1 MAPTGGNPHR
11 RPPFPCPAPVMNP
24 APSCVTALLVFVALA
39 CPRLAAEVRCAKI
52 FGDHMVLQREL
63 PVPVW
68 GEAEPGETVT
78 VSFAGQ
84 SQTTK
89 AGADGRWRATLAPL
103 TASTEPRELSVR
115 GANTLS
121 FADVL
126 VGEVWFC
133 SGQSNMEKPF
143 GPRKGQRPVIDH
155 DLEIAAARY
164 PKLRLYQVPRTDQKQ
179 DAAGRFAWLPCSPE
193 TLRISDFS
201 AVAYTFGRQIH
212 QTLDV
217 PVGLVHASFGGTFIE
232 AWMPPEAFAAPP
244 LQGLEKR
251 RLQAWVD
258 GVQATELYRD
268 MVAPLAPFSL
278 RGFLWY
284 QGETNLMN
292 GDIALYAE
300 KQTALIETW
309 RRAWERPDAP
319 FYGVLLAPM
328 DYSKWE
334 KFPVT
339 VEALPAFRVEQARA
353 LSAPHTGYVV
363 TTDLVADTH
372 DIHPVNK
379 RDVGL
384 RLARLALAETYGR
397 EDIPARGPTF
407 ATMRATEAG
416 DALKLEFEY
425 AAGLRTRDGQG
436 PSEFVVAGE
445 DRVFHPASA
454 RIETGRVFV
463 SSPRVPRPVAV
474 RLGWHETASP
484 NLINAAGLPA
494 VPFPSDDWASEL
506 LRPLPAEAPPPPAR

>member
-1 MAPTGGNPHR
+1 
-11 RPPFPCPAPVMNP
+11 
-24 APSCVTALLVFVALA
+24 
-39 CPRLAAEVRCAKI
+39 
-52 FGDHMVLQREL
+52 MVLQRDL

-68 GEAEPGETVT
+68 GEAAPGETVT
-78 VSFAGQ
+78 VAFAGQ
-84 SQTTK
+84 SRTST
-89 AGADGRWRATLAPL
+89 AGGDGKWRVTLDPL
-103 TASTEPRELSVR
+103 AASAEPRELSVR
-115 GANTLS
+115 GTNIIGFS
-121 FADVL
+121 DIL

-143 GPRKGQRPVIDH
+143 GPRKGQRPVDDH
-155 DLEIAAARY
+155 ELEIAAARY

-179 DAAGRFAWLPCSPE
+179 DAPGRFTWLPCSPE
-193 TLRISDFS
+193 ALRISDFS

-251 RLQAWVD
+251 KLQAWVK
-258 GVQATELYRD
+258 GVQASELYRS
-268 MVAPLAPFSL
+268 MVAPFAPFAL

-309 RRAWERPDAP
+309 RRAWERQDAP

-328 DYSKWE
+328 DYSKGE
-334 KFPVT
+334 NFPVT
-339 VEALPAFRVEQARA
+339 AEALPAFRMEQVRA
-353 LSAPHTGYVV
+353 LSAPRTGYAV
-363 TTDLVADTH
+363 TTDLASDTH
-372 DIHPVNK
+372 DIHPTNK

-407 ATMRATEAG
+407 SSMRASEDG
-416 DALKLEFEY
+416 GALELKFEY
-425 AAGLRTRDGQG
+425 AAGLRTRDGRA
-436 PSEFVVAGE
+436 PAEFAVAGE
-445 DRVFHPASA
+445 DRVFHPAEA
-454 RIETGRVFV
+454 RIENGVV
-463 SSPRVPRPVAV
+463 VVASPAVPRPLAV
-474 RLGWHETASP
+474 RLGWDEVSTP
-484 NLINAAGLPA
+484 NLVNSAGLPA
-494 VPFPSDDWASEL
+494 VPFRSDDWPLKLS
-506 LRPLPAEAPPPPAR
+506 RPLAAEASRPPAR

>member
-1 MAPTGGNPHR
+1 MPTLSLR
-11 RPPFPCPAPVMNP
+11 AF
-24 APSCVTALLVFVALA
+24 TLLLLSSLVSSPLG
-39 CPRLAAEVRCAKI
+39 AEVRVAKI
-52 FGDHMVLQREL
+52 FGDHMVLQRES

-68 GEAEPGETVT
+68 GEATPGETVT
-78 VSFAGQ
+78 VAFAGR
-84 SQTTK
+84 SQAVR
-89 AGADGRWRATLAPL
+89 AGADGRWRVTLAPL
-103 TASTEPRELSVR
+103 ETSAEPRELTVS
-115 GANTLS
+115 GANTLR

-143 GPRKGQRPVIDH
+143 GPRKGQRPVTDH
-155 DLEIAAARY
+155 DLEIAAARH
-164 PKLRLYQVPRTDQKQ
+164 PNLRLYQVPRTDQKQ
-179 DAAGRFAWLPCSPE
+179 DAPGRFTWLPCSPE
-193 TLRISDFS
+193 SLKLSDFS

-232 AWMPPEAFAAPP
+232 AWMPPEAFASPP

-251 RLQAWVD
+251 PLQAWVE
-258 GVQATELYRD
+258 GVQATQLFHA
-268 MVAPLAPFSL
+268 MVAPHAPFAI

-309 RRAWERPDAP
+309 RRAWERADAP

-339 VEALPAFRVEQARA
+339 AEALPAFRAEQARA
-353 LSAPHTGYVV
+353 LSAPRTGYAV

-372 DIHPVNK
+372 DIHPVDK
-379 RDVGL
+379 REVGL

-397 EDIPARGPTF
+397 DDIPARGPTF
-407 ATMRATEAG
+407 ASMRPTEDG
-416 DALKLEFEY
+416 DALELDFGY
-425 AAGLRTRDGQG
+425 ASGLRTRDGLA
-436 PSEFVVAGE
+436 PSDFVIAGE
-445 DRVFHPASA
+445 DRVFHPALA
-454 RIETGRVFV
+454 RIEGGKLTVR
-463 SSPRVPRPVAV
+463 SAEVPRPVAV
-474 RLGWHETASP
+474 RLGWHEIASP
-484 NLINAAGLPA
+484 NLVNAAGLPA
-494 VPFPSDDWASEL
+494 VPFRSDEWPLTLA
-506 LRPLPAEAPPPPAR
+506 RPAAEAASAPATR

>member
-1 MAPTGGNPHR
+1 MAQTSGNPHR
-11 RPPFPCPAPVMNP
+11 RPSFLCPAQVMNP
-24 APSCVTALLVFVALA
+24 APRCVTALLVLFALA
-39 CPRLAAEVRCAKI
+39 APRLVAEVRCAKI

-103 TASTEPRELSVR
+103 TAGAEPRELSVR

-126 VGEVWFC
+126 VGEIWFC

-143 GPRKGQRPVIDH
+143 GPRKGQRPVVDH
-155 DLEIAAARY
+155 ELEIAAARY

-179 DAAGRFAWLPCSPE
+179 DAPGRFAWLPCSPE
-193 TLRISDFS
+193 ALRLSDFS
-201 AVAYTFGRQIH
+201 AVAYTFGWQIH

-244 LQGLEKR
+244 LQGLETR
-251 RLQAWVD
+251 PLQAWVK
-258 GVQATELYRD
+258 GVQAAELYRD
-268 MVAPLAPFSL
+268 MVAPHAPFSL

-292 GDIALYAE
+292 GDIALYSE

-334 KFPVT
+334 KFPVAA
-339 VEALPAFRVEQARA
+339 EALPAFRAEQARA

-372 DIHPVNK
+372 DIHPTNK

-407 ATMRATEAG
+407 ASMRATEAG
-416 DALKLEFEY
+416 GALKLEFEY
-425 AAGLRTRDGQG
+425 AGGLRTRDGSA
-436 PSEFVVAGE
+436 PSEFSVAGE
-445 DRVFHPASA
+445 DRVFHSATA
-454 RIETGRVFV
+454 RIEAGSVLV
-463 SSPRVPRPVAV
+463 SSPEVPRPVAV

-484 NLINAAGLPA
+484 SLINAAGLPV
-494 VPFPSDDWASEL
+494 VPFRSDDWPLELSRPAS
-506 LRPLPAEAPPPPAR
+506 PEAPAPAPR

>member
-1 MAPTGGNPHR
+1 
-11 RPPFPCPAPVMNP
+11 MNP
-24 APSCVTALLVFVALA
+24 ASLRVLALFPLLALA
-39 CPRLAAEVRCAKI
+39 GPRLFAEVRCAKI

-63 PVPVW
+63 PAPVW
-68 GEAEPGETVT
+68 GEAAPGEEVT
-78 VSFAGQ
+78 VSFGGQ
-84 SQTTK
+84 SQTTR
-89 AGADGRWRATLAPL
+89 AGDNGRWRVTLAPL
-103 TASTEPRELSVR
+103 AAGAEPRELSVR
-115 GANTLS
+115 GRGNTLT

-143 GPRKGQRPVIDH
+143 GPRKGQRPVVDH
-155 DLEIAAARY
+155 ELEIAAARY

-179 DAAGRFAWLPCSPE
+179 DAPGRFSWLPCSPDS
-193 TLRISDFS
+193 LRLSDFS

-251 RLQAWVD
+251 RLQAWVE

-268 MVAPLAPFSL
+268 MIAPHAPFAL

-300 KQTALIETW
+300 KQTALIEAW
-309 RRAWERPDAP
+309 RRAWERADAP

-339 VEALPAFRVEQARA
+339 AEALPAFRVEQTRA
-353 LSAPHTGYVV
+353 LSAPRTGYVV

-372 DIHPVNK
+372 DIHPVAK
-379 RDVGL
+379 RDIGL
-384 RLARLALAETYGR
+384 RLARLALAEAYGR
-397 EDIPARGPTF
+397 EDIPARGPLFTSIS
-407 ATMRATEAG
+407 APDDSG
-416 DALKLEFEY
+416 ALTLKFEY
-425 AAGLRTRDGQG
+425 ASGLRTRDGLTAT
-436 PSEFVVAGE
+436 EFVVAGE
-445 DRVFHPASA
+445 DRVFHDATA
-454 RIETGRVFV
+454 RIEAGTVLV
-463 SSPRVPRPVAV
+463 SSPQVPRPVAV

-494 VPFPSDDWASEL
+494 VPFRSDDWPLEL
-506 LRPLPAEAPPPPAR
+506 SRPAGNEALHSPAR

>member
-1 MAPTGGNPHR
+1 
-11 RPPFPCPAPVMNP
+11 MNP
-24 APSCVTALLVFVALA
+24 AALRLLALI
-39 CPRLAAEVRCAKI
+39 PIIVLAAPQLLAEVRCAKI

-68 GEAEPGETVT
+68 GEAAPGEEVA
-78 VSFAGQ
+78 VVFAGH
-84 SQTTK
+84 SQTTR
-89 AGADGRWRATLAPL
+89 AGDDGRWRVTLPPL
-103 TASTEPRELSVR
+103 AAGAEPRDLTVR
-115 GANTLS
+115 GTNTLVFS
-121 FADVL
+121 DVL

-143 GPRKGQRPVIDH
+143 GPRKGQRPVVDH
-155 DLEIAAARY
+155 ELEIAAARH

-179 DAAGRFAWLPCSPE
+179 DAPGRLSWLPCSPE
-193 TLRISDFS
+193 ALRLSDFS
-201 AVAYTFGRQIH
+201 AVAYAFGRQIH

-244 LQGLEKR
+244 LRGLEKR
-251 RLQAWVD
+251 ELQAWVK
-258 GVQATELYRD
+258 GVQATELHRD
-268 MVAPLAPFSL
+268 MVAPHAPFAL

-309 RRAWERPDAP
+309 RRAWERADAP

-339 VEALPAFRVEQARA
+339 AEALPAFRAEQARA
-353 LSAPHTGYVV
+353 LSAPRTGYVV
-363 TTDLVADTH
+363 TTDLVDDMH
-372 DIHPVNK
+372 DIHPVEK
-379 RDVGL
+379 RAVGL

-407 ATMRATEAG
+407 SSMRVTEAG
-416 DALKLEFEY
+416 DALTLKFEY
-425 AAGLRTRDGQG
+425 AAGLRARDGLPLSG
-436 PSEFVVAGE
+436 FLVAGE
-445 DRVFHPASA
+445 DRVFHAATARVENGDVVAGSPEVPA
-454 RIETGRVFV
+454 
-463 SSPRVPRPVAV
+463 PVAV
-474 RLGWHETASP
+474 RFGWHETASP
-484 NLINAAGLPA
+484 NLINSAGLPA
-494 VPFPSDDWASEL
+494 VPFRSDDWPLELSRPVSAASQP
-506 LRPLPAEAPPPPAR
+506 R